1 MSWRSSGRDND
12 TLVAQLESEAHGA
25 PQRRRRDCR
34 AGRRHC
40 RRGENGEGDDLT
52 WPLALE
58 LSPFSAAENGIVSS
72 ARVAATMRQVD
83 RADFVQ
89 PGGGAYEDSP
99 QLIGAASVAAS
110 ELLVLLQP
118 PPLRPPADGAGYNAT
133 ISAPHMHGYCL
144 SLLAD
149 HLQPGMR
156 VLDVGSGSGYLTA
169 IMALLVGEKGRVVG
183 VEHIPELVERSLK
196 AISKGKAGQLLEN
209 GSLTIH
215 LADGRLGH
223 AQDGPYHAIHV
234 GAAAAELP
242 QELVDQLRPGGRMV
256 VPVGSIFQ
264 DLEVVDKEP
273 DGTVRRHSA
282 MGVRYVPLTAR
293 DRQLANV

>member
-12 TLVAQLESEAHGA
+12 SLVAQLEK
-25 PQRRRRDCR
+25 
-34 AGRRHC
+34 
-40 RRGENGEGDDLT
+40 
-52 WPLALE
+52 
-58 LSPFSAAENGIVSS
+58 NGIVSS
-72 ARVAATMRQVD
+72 ERVAAAMRQVD

-99 QLIGAASVAAS
+99 QLIASS
-110 ELLVLLQP
+110 WCFCSRRRWGRLT
-118 PPLRPPADGAGYNAT
+118 DGAGYNAT

-169 IMALLVGEKGRVVG
+169 IMALLVGEEGRVVG

-209 GSLTIH
+209 GSLSIH

-293 DRQLANV
+293 DRQLANA

>member
-1 MSWRSSGRDND
+1 
-12 TLVAQLESEAHGA
+12 
-25 PQRRRRDCR
+25 
-34 AGRRHC
+34 
-40 RRGENGEGDDLT
+40 
-52 WPLALE
+52 
-58 LSPFSAAENGIVSS
+58 
-72 ARVAATMRQVD
+72 
-83 RADFVQ
+83 
-89 PGGGAYEDSP
+89 
-99 QLIGAASVAAS
+99 
-110 ELLVLLQP
+110 
-118 PPLRPPADGAGYNAT
+118 
-133 ISAPHMHGYCL
+133 MHGYCL

-196 AISKGKAGQLLEN
+196 AISKGKAGQLLES

-215 LADGRLGH
+215 CEPGPLSAAMIAQNAASCLPHCAPCVCCQQYGLKLSSLLWQMDGSGMRRMGPITPSTSEQPLPPLTGMRHLRWLRTCGSIYLAADRSNSRQRTCCYL
-223 AQDGPYHAIHV
+223 AIV
-234 GAAAAELP
+234 ELP

-264 DLEVVDKEP
+264 DLEVVDKEQ